1 MEDYTVVEH
10 RVHKEEKEGEY
21 IIVALN
27 YALPTYIRATS
38 KQILQKGEAVQLDA
52 DNLIYKG
59 ATIGKLLTKR
69 LGSEIKINADYD
81 IKYTGG
87 YSNDGKTIYIDRNF
101 PKNLNINGKEVSTL
115 ESIGRHHELT
125 EKWLTDDAYEY
136 PYAHEIADGIE
147 KLYVESLGIDW
158 KAYSDEVGKH
168 LHDTYARKLQK
179 SPKDLDLSPY
189 IYSHDNKAIEE
200 IRESTDPL

>member
-27 YALPTYIRATS
+27 YTLPTYIRTTS

-59 ATIGKLLTKR
+59 AQIGKLLTKR

-87 YSNDGKTIYIDRNF
+87 YSNDGKTVYIDRNF
-101 PKNLNINGKEVSTL
+101 PKTLNINGKEVSTL

-125 EKWLTDDAYEY
+125 EKWLTDDEYEY

>member
-27 YALPTYIRATS
+27 YVLPTYIKATS
-38 KQILQKGEAVQLDA
+38 KQILQKGEVVQLD
-52 DNLIYKG
+52 DDKLFYKG
-59 ATIGKLLTKR
+59 ELMGKLLTKR
-69 LGSEIKINADYD
+69 LGSDIKISTDYD

-101 PKNLNINGKEVSTL
+101 PKSLNVNGKEVSTL

-136 PYAHEIADGIE
+136 PYAHEIADGVE

>member
-27 YALPTYIRATS
+27 YTLPTYIRATS

-59 ATIGKLLTKR
+59 AQIGKLLTKR

-87 YSNDGKTIYIDRNF
+87 YSNDGKTVYIDRNF
-101 PKNLNINGKEVSTL
+101 PKTLNINGKEVSTL

-125 EKWLTDDAYEY
+125 EKWLTDDEYEY

>member
-27 YALPTYIRATS
+27 YTLPTYIRTTS
-38 KQILQKGEAVQLDA
+38 KQILQKGEVVQLDA

-59 ATIGKLLTKR
+59 AQIGKLLTKR

-87 YSNDGKTIYIDRNF
+87 YSNDGKTVYIDRNF
-101 PKNLNINGKEVSTL
+101 PKTLNINGKEVSTL

-125 EKWLTDDAYEY
+125 EKWLTDDEYEY

>member
-27 YALPTYIRATS
+27 YALPTYIRAAS

-59 ATIGKLLTKR
+59 APIGKLLAKR
-69 LGSEIKINADYD
+69 LGSEIKINTDYD

-101 PKNLNINGKEVSTL
+101 PKTLNINGKEVSTL

-168 LHDTYARKLQK
+168 LHETYARKLQK

>member
-1 MEDYTVVEH
+1 MEEYAVVEH
-10 RVHKEEKEGEY
+10 KVHKEEKEGEY

-27 YALPTYIRATS
+27 YTLPTYIKVSA
-38 KQILQKGEAVQLDA
+38 KQVLPKGEKLQLDGNNVVYNNA
-52 DNLIYKG
+52 NIG
-59 ATIGKLLTKR
+59 ALVIKR
-69 LGSEIKINADYD
+69 TGLDIRISTDYD

-101 PKNLNINGKEVSTL
+101 PRKLSVGGKEIDTL

-125 EKWLTDDAYEY
+125 EKWLTDDEYEY

-147 KLYVESLGIDW
+147 KQYVESLGIDW

-168 LHDTYARKLQK
+168 LHETYIRKLQR

-189 IYSHDNKAIEE
+189 VYSHDNKAIEE